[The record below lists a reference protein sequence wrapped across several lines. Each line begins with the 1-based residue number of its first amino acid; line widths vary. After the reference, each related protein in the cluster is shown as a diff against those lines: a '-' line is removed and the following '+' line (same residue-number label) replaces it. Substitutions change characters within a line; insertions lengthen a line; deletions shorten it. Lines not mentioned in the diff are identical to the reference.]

1 MGEGTMKRVYFDHV
15 ASTPVHP
22 QVMEAMLPYLKEFYG
37 NPQSLHSFGQETASA
52 IEDAREKVARLIDA
66 EAEEVFFTSS
76 GTESNN
82 FAIKGMALA
91 QRTKRKHIV
100 VSAVE
105 HQSVLHSVKSLEKS
119 GFSVSEVPVD
129 QFGFVDP
136 EDVRKAITSET
147 ILVSV
152 LLANGE
158 VGTIEPVAAVA
169 NVCRE
174 FGVLCHT
181 DAVDALGNIPVS
193 VKTLGVDALSLAG
206 NQFYGPTGSAALY
219 LKQGTRCLPQIDGG
233 IQESGKRAGSENIS
247 GIVGLGKAAEI
258 AQKELDARIDKIKPL
273 RDAIIQRMDQEVNH
287 VILTGHPKNRLPHH
301 ASFCVK
307 FIEGEAMLLNLDMK
321 GIAAASGSAC
331 TSRALKASHVL
342 LAMGLDHATAQGSL
356 VFSLVE
362 KNTSDDINYLFEVF
376 PEIIERLR
384 QMSPLYPKKEEE

>member
-1 MGEGTMKRVYFDHV
+1 MRRVYFDHI

-22 QVMEAMLPYLKEFYG
+22 QVMEAMLPYLNGFYG

-52 IEDAREKVARLIDA
+52 IESAREKVAQLIEA
-66 EAEEVFFTSS
+66 ESEEVFFTSS

-91 QRTKRKHIV
+91 QRTKGKNIV

-105 HQSVLHSVKSLEKS
+105 HQSVLQSLKSLEKS
-119 GFSVSEVPVD
+119 GFSVTEVPVD
-129 QFGFVDP
+129 HFGLVDP
-136 EDVRKAITSET
+136 EDVRKAITPET

-169 NVCRE
+169 KICKER
-174 FGVLCHT
+174 GVLCHT
-181 DAVDALGNIPVS
+181 DAVDAVGNIPVS
-193 VKTLGVDALSLAG
+193 VKSLGVDALSLAG
-206 NQFYGPTGSAALY
+206 NQFYGPTGSAALF
-219 LKQGTRCLPQIDGG
+219 LKRGTRCLPQIDGG
-233 IQESGKRAGSENIS
+233 IQESGKRAGSENIA
-247 GIVGLGKAAEI
+247 GIVGLGTATEI
-258 AQKELDARIDKIKPL
+258 AQKELGIWADKVRLL
-273 RDAIIQRMDQEVNH
+273 RDTIIQRMEQEMEY
-287 VILTGHPKNRLPHH
+287 VILTGHPTNRLPHH

-362 KNTSDDINYLFEVF
+362 KNTTNDIDYLFEVF

-384 QMSPLYPKKEEE
+384 QMSPLYPNQEEE

>member
-1 MGEGTMKRVYFDHV
+1 
-15 ASTPVHP
+15 
-22 QVMEAMLPYLKEFYG
+22 MLPYLKEFYG

>member
-1 MGEGTMKRVYFDHV
+1 MKRVYFDHI

-52 IEDAREKVARLIDA
+52 IEEAREKVAQLI
-66 EAEEVFFTSS
+66 EADTEEIFFTSS

-91 QRTKRKHIV
+91 QMTKGKHLV

-105 HQSVLHSVKSLEKS
+105 HQSVLHPVKSLEKS
-119 GFSVSEVPVD
+119 GFSVTEVPVD
-129 QFGFVDP
+129 SFGLVDP

-147 ILVSV
+147 ALVSV
-152 LLANGE
+152 MLANGE
-158 VGTIEPVAAVA
+158 VGTIEPVAAIA
-169 NVCRE
+169 KVCRE
-174 FGVLCHT
+174 MGVLCHT
-181 DAVDALGNIPVS
+181 DAVDAVGNIPVS
-193 VKTLGVDALSLAG
+193 VKTMGVDALSLAG
-206 NQFYGPTGSAALY
+206 NQFYGPTGSATLF
-219 LKQGTRCLPQIDGG
+219 LKKGTRCLPQIDGG

-247 GIVGLGKAAEI
+247 GIVGLGKAAEM
-258 AQKELDARIDKIKPL
+258 AQEKLNVRGDKVRPL
-273 RDAIIQRMDQEVNH
+273 RDEIIQRMEQEVDH

-301 ASFCVK
+301 ASFCVE

-342 LAMGLDHATAQGSL
+342 LAIGLDHAIAQGSL

-362 KNTSDDINYLFEVF
+362 ENTTEDIDYLFEVF

-384 QMSPLYPKKEEE
+384 QMSPLYPKQEEE

>member
-1 MGEGTMKRVYFDHV
+1 MRRVYFDHI
-15 ASTPVHP
+15 ASTPVFP
-22 QVMEAMLPYLKEFYG
+22 QVMEAMLPYLNEFYG

-52 IEDAREKVARLIDA
+52 IESAREKVAQLIEA
-66 EAEEVFFTSS
+66 ETEEVFFTSS

-91 QRTKRKHIV
+91 QRTKGKNIV
-100 VSAVE
+100 MSAVE

-119 GFSVSEVPVD
+119 GFSVTEVPVD
-129 QFGFVDP
+129 QFGLVDP
-136 EDVRKAITSET
+136 EDVRKAITPET

-169 NVCRE
+169 KVCQE
-174 FGVLCHT
+174 QGVLCHS
-181 DAVDALGNIPVS
+181 DAVDAVGNIPVS
-193 VKTLGVDALSLAG
+193 VKSLGVDALSLAA
-206 NQFYGPTGSAALY
+206 NQFYGPTGSAALF
-219 LKQGTRCLPQIDGG
+219 LKKGTRCLPQIDGG
-233 IQESGKRAGSENIS
+233 IQESGKRAGSENIA
-247 GIVGLGKAAEI
+247 GIVGLGTAAEL
-258 AQKELDARIDKIKPL
+258 AKKELGVWADKVRPL
-273 RDAIIQRMDQEVNH
+273 RDTIIQHMEQEMEH
-287 VILTGHPKNRLPHH
+287 VILTGHPTNRLPHH

-362 KNTSDDINYLFEVF
+362 KNTTDDIDYLFEVF
-376 PEIIERLR
+376 PEIILRLR
-384 QMSPLYPKKEEE
+384 QMSPLYPNQEEE

>member
-1 MGEGTMKRVYFDHV
+1 MKRVYFDHI

-37 NPQSLHSFGQETASA
+37 NPQSLHSFGQEIAGA
-52 IEDAREKVARLIDA
+52 IEDAREKVAQLIGA

-91 QRTKRKHIV
+91 QRTKGKHIV

-105 HQSVLHSVKSLEKS
+105 HQSVIHSVKSLEKS
-119 GFSVSEVPVD
+119 GFSVSEIPVD

-136 EDVRKAITSET
+136 EDVRKAITPET

-169 NVCRE
+169 DVCRE

-181 DAVDALGNIPVS
+181 DAVDAVGNIPVS

-219 LKQGTRCLPQIDGG
+219 LKRGTRCLPQIDGG

-258 AQKELDARIDKIKPL
+258 TQKELGVRIEKVKPL

-287 VILTGHPKNRLPHH
+287 VILTGHPKNRLSHH

>member
-1 MGEGTMKRVYFDHV
+1 VRRIYFDHI

-22 QVMEAMLPYLKEFYG
+22 QVMEAMIPYLNEFYG

-52 IEDAREKVARLIDA
+52 IESARKKVAQLIDA
-66 EAEEVFFTSS
+66 ETEEVFFTSS

-91 QRTKRKHIV
+91 HRTKGKNIV

-105 HQSVLHSVKSLEKS
+105 HQSVLHAVKSLERS
-119 GFSVSEVPVD
+119 GFSVTEVPVD
-129 QFGFVDP
+129 QFGLVDP
-136 EDVRKAITSET
+136 EDVQKAITPET

-152 LLANGE
+152 MLANGE

-169 NVCRE
+169 KVCQE
-174 FGVLCHT
+174 QGVLCHT
-181 DAVDALGNIPVS
+181 DAVDAVGNISVS
-193 VKTLGVDALSLAG
+193 VKTLGIDALSLAG
-206 NQFYGPTGSAALY
+206 NQFYGPTGSAALF
-219 LKQGTRCLPQIDGG
+219 LKKGTRCLPQIDGG
-233 IQESGKRAGSENIS
+233 IQENGKRAGSENIA
-247 GIVGLGKAAEI
+247 GIVGLGTAAAI
-258 AQKELDARIDKIKPL
+258 ARQELGLWADKVMPL
-273 RDAIIQRMDQEVNH
+273 RDAIIQRMELDMDH
-287 VILTGHPKNRLPHH
+287 VILTGHPTNRLPHH

-362 KNTSDDINYLFEVF
+362 KNTSEDVDYLFEVF

-384 QMSPLYPKKEEE
+384 QMSPLYPNQKEE

>member
-1 MGEGTMKRVYFDHV
+1 MRRVYFDHI
-15 ASTPVHP
+15 ASTPVNP
-22 QVMEAMLPYLKEFYG
+22 RVMEAMLPYLNEFYG

-52 IEDAREKVARLIDA
+52 IESAREKVAQLIEA
-66 EAEEVFFTSS
+66 ETEEVFFTSS

-82 FAIKGMALA
+82 FAIKGMAFA
-91 QRTKRKHIV
+91 QRAKGKNIV

-105 HQSVLHSVKSLEKS
+105 HQSVLHSLKSLEKS
-119 GFSVSEVPVD
+119 GFSVTEVPVD
-129 QFGFVDP
+129 HFGLVDP
-136 EDVRKAITSET
+136 EDVRKAITPET

-169 NVCRE
+169 KVCQE
-174 FGVLCHT
+174 QGVLCHT
-181 DAVDALGNIPVS
+181 DAVDAVGNIPVS
-193 VKTLGVDALSLAG
+193 VKSLGVDALSLAG
-206 NQFYGPTGSAALY
+206 NQFYGPTGSAALF
-219 LKQGTRCLPQIDGG
+219 LKRGTRCLPQIDGG
-233 IQESGKRAGSENIS
+233 IQESGKRAGSENIA
-247 GIVGLGKAAEI
+247 GIVGLGTAAEI
-258 AQKELDARIDKIKPL
+258 AQKELGVWADKVRPL
-273 RDAIIQRMDQEVNH
+273 RDTIIQRMEQEIEH
-287 VILTGHPKNRLPHH
+287 VILTGHPTNRLPHH

-362 KNTSDDINYLFEVF
+362 KNTTNDIDYLFEVF

-384 QMSPLYPKKEEE
+384 QMSPLYPNKEEE